1 MSNTAGEAEQ
11 KLRRSQRHHASSM
24 RQDAA
29 REEAAPA
36 RNKVKGGLVYL
47 KQQLTEDFM
56 KKAGIEKPEAEQLI
70 DEKWSQMRNE
80 EQIFWTEIQK
90 KELGGVA
97 RRVESRPTAGVAG
110 NTQVEIKPFSWSFDK
125 MKYYRTGREDS

>member
-1 MSNTAGEAEQ
+1 
-11 KLRRSQRHHASSM
+11 
-24 RQDAA
+24 
-29 REEAAPA
+29 
-36 RNKVKGGLVYL
+36 
-47 KQQLTEDFM
+47 M
-56 KKAGIEKPEAEQLI
+56 KMAGIEKPEAERLI
-70 DEKWSQMRNE
+70 GEKWSQMRNE

-125 MKYYRTGREDS
+125 MKYYRTGREDSWREKGGQLEVEVVMRVTSLSSTEKVF